1 MTPLRLGRF
10 VSGCASITLLTA
22 LTSTLLP
29 AQSVTWRNRAT
40 FYGDNTEFFTPY
52 RVGETILGA
61 QLETWLDVRTGNHT
75 QVLAGVFGDYRYGS
89 DQFADDVKPIIS
101 FRYSTDHLSGI
112 LGTLENTDRHGYLEP
127 IQATVL
133 ELTRPIE
140 YGLQLLMDRRLWEL
154 DLYINWQGL
163 NTRDAREI
171 FDYGLLVKVHPA
183 HWLDLEW
190 QNHGL
195 HHGGQLFQAGVPV
208 TNNFVTAVG
217 ARVHTHLGS
226 FLGEGSLEAF
236 YLASN
241 GNIDP
246 SPPAGVPGEG
256 HGTYLR
262 AAVHPWN
269 YLELFGIYW
278 AGSDFVSNEGDGNYN
293 SIGSDS
299 SFFRSRR
306 RYGEI
311 GVSRHTT
318 IDGVVNL
325 TAEFRLHR
333 IDDEVSEALFGTKWE
348 YSYRLVVEVPLDVV
362 LKRQQPIANSQ

>member
-1 MTPLRLGRF
+1 MLSVRLCAGASTC
-10 VSGCASITLLTA
+10 VSLALLLA
-22 LTSTLLP
+22 LAVP
-29 AQSVTWRNRAT
+29 ALSAQDVTWRNRAT

-61 QLETWLDVRTGNHT
+61 QIRTWLDIRPSRHT

-89 DQFADDVKPIIS
+89 DEFADDVKPIIS
-101 FRYSTDHLSGI
+101 FRYRTDHLTGV
-112 LGTLENTDRHGYLEP
+112 LGTLKNADRHGYLEP
-127 IQATVL
+127 LQVTTL

-140 YGLQLLMDRRLWEL
+140 YGLQLLMDRRLWDL

-163 NTRDAREI
+163 NTSTTREI
-171 FDYGLLVKVHPA
+171 FDYGLLVQVHPA
-183 HWLDLEW
+183 GWLDLEW

-208 TNNFVTAVG
+208 SNNFVTAIG
-217 ARVHTHLGS
+217 ARLHEDLGS
-226 FLGEGSLEAF
+226 LLGEGSLAAF
-236 YLASN
+236 YMSSN

-246 SPPAGVPGEG
+246 SAPAGRPDEG

-262 AAVHPWN
+262 AELHPWN

-278 AGSDFVSNEGDGNYN
+278 AGRDFLSNEGDNNYN
-293 SIGSDS
+293 SVGSDP
-299 SFFRSRR
+299 SFYRSRR

-311 GVSRHTT
+311 GVSRHTA
-318 IDGVVNL
+318 IDDVVDL

-333 IDDEVSEALFGTKWE
+333 IDDEESEALFGSKWE
-348 YSYRLVVEVPLDVV
+348 YSYRLVVGVPFDVI
-362 LKRQQPIANSQ
+362 LTTGNRE